1 MELQIRNTAIYL
13 LDGMKVAGYVSW
25 SRQNDAM
32 IIEHTFVDPAYR
44 GQGLARRLMEE
55 AVKKAKGE
63 GSHIVPICSYAK
75 SYLEKN
81 PM

>member
-25 SRQNDAM
+25 SKENDAM

-44 GQGLARRLMEE
+44 GQGLAGRLMEE

-63 GSHIVPICSYAK
+63 GWHIVPICSYAK